1 MQTVKNDIVRARV
14 SSELKDSA
22 GQVLDSLGMSMTE
35 AIRLFLTQVS
45 LRQEFPIE
53 LKIPNKTTLAAMSD
67 EVTEETYS
75 SVDELFN
82 EVLSDSQH

>member
-1 MQTVKNDIVRARV
+1 MQTLKNDIVRARV

-22 GQVLDSLGMSMTE
+22 AQVLDGLGMSMTE

-53 LKIPNKTTLAAMSD
+53 LKIPNKTTLKAMSD
-67 EVTEETYS
+67 DVTEDSYD
-75 SVDELFN
+75 SVDALFN

>member
-45 LRQEFPIE
+45 LARI
-53 LKIPNKTTLAAMSD
+53 S
-67 EVTEETYS
+67 Y
-75 SVDELFN
+75 
-82 EVLSDSQH
+82 

>member
-53 LKIPNKTTLAAMSD
+53 FKIPNKTTLAAMSD

>member
-82 EVLSDSQH
+82 EVLSDS